1 MGNPLFN
8 MLGGGMPQNPMN
20 KMLQD
25 YKKFRQEMQ
34 GKNPQ
39 EEINKMLQSGKLNQN
54 QLNQMQGIMCY
65 SCLTEYGLIIART
78 SDMKQQAVEWYY
90 FQDFTAWDLTQTSRQ
105 QLRAKLI
112 LKLSRTE
119 REYLVQKLSIRL
131 RQQGIL

>member
-25 YKKFRQEMQ
+25 YKKFRQGMQ

-54 QLNQMQGIMCY
+54 QLNQIQQKAQQMQG
-65 SCLTEYGLIIART
+65 LFKGL
-78 SDMKQQAVEWYY
+78 
-90 FQDFTAWDLTQTSRQ
+90 F
-105 QLRAKLI
+105 
-112 LKLSRTE
+112 
-119 REYLVQKLSIRL
+119 
-131 RQQGIL
+131 

>member
-20 KMLQD
+20 KMIQD

-54 QLNQMQGIMCY
+54 HLNQIQQKAQQMQG
-65 SCLTEYGLIIART
+65 LFKGL
-78 SDMKQQAVEWYY
+78 
-90 FQDFTAWDLTQTSRQ
+90 F
-105 QLRAKLI
+105 
-112 LKLSRTE
+112 
-119 REYLVQKLSIRL
+119 
-131 RQQGIL
+131 